1 MYDSVRHKVGDSNL
15 LFFLFFVFVSYMS
28 ICDCLYNQRAWIT
41 YFDYRVRNKHLGEKE
56 SQEFFLFIRNQK
68 YLGILDRIVTNG
80 FSVPC
85 KKRIQKID
93 SAKKRIVYTFPQE
106 ENYILKLLTY
116 LLIRKYDSI
125 FSSSLYSFRVNYSVK
140 QAFQRIVTTPNI
152 SQYYTYK
159 VDISDYFNSI
169 DLDILLPRLRNV
181 LCDDQ
186 PLYDLIEALLKN
198 PSVVENGEI
207 RQEKKGV
214 MAGCPI
220 AAFLANV
227 YLLDLDRMFAEEN
240 AIYCRYSDDIII
252 FTKTEEDQKRLK
264 KKLLA
269 SLDVYHLKLN
279 TTKEVSTIPNEP
291 WTFLGLKYVNGQI
304 DVSDIAVKKIKAKM
318 RRKARAL
325 IRWKNRNNRESI
337 HAVKAFIKAFNK
349 KFYNNTDIHDMTWSR
364 WYFPLITTDN
374 SLKIIDQ
381 YMQECIRYI
390 ATETHTK
397 SQYNFR
403 YTQMKELGYQSLVNN
418 WYRFKNDFKNEDFRN
433 RVI

>member
-1 MYDSVRHKVGDSNL
+1 MIWCLESQDLQILSFSS
-15 LFFLFFVFVSYMS
+15 LFFIMTLLDSLYKQETWIQHFEYKVKNEHLSDIEARNLF
-28 ICDCLYNQRAWIT
+28 R
-41 YFDYRVRNKHLGEKE
+41 
-56 SQEFFLFIRNQK
+56 FIRNLE
-68 YLGILDRIVTNG
+68 YDRFVEKVLSRG
-80 FSVPC
+80 FSIPS
-85 KKRIQKID
+85 KKQIHKID
-93 SAKKRIVYTFPQE
+93 STKKRIVYTFPQE

-116 LLIRKYDSI
+116 LLIRKYDGI
-125 FSSSLYSFRVNYSVK
+125 FSPNLYSFRANYSVK
-140 QAFQRIVTTPNI
+140 QAFQRIVATSEIN
-152 SQYYTYK
+152 QYYTYK

-207 RQEKKGV
+207 KQEKKGV

-227 YLLDLDRMFAEEN
+227 YLSDLDKMFAEEN
-240 AIYCRYSDDIII
+240 VIYCRYSDDIII
-252 FTKTEEDQKRLK
+252 FTKTKEDQERLK
-264 KKLLA
+264 NKLLA
-269 SLDVYHLKLN
+269 SLDAYCLKLN
-279 TTKEVSTIPNEP
+279 TSKEVSSLPNEP
-291 WTFLGLKYVNGQI
+291 WTFLGLKYENEQI

-325 IRWKNRNNRESI
+325 IRWKHRNKRESI
-337 HAVKAFIKAFNK
+337 HAVRAFIKAFDR
-349 KFYNNTDIHDMTWSR
+349 KFYNNTDPHDMTWAR
-364 WYFPLITTDN
+364 WYFPLITTDK
-374 SLKIIDQ
+374 SLKVIDQ

-403 YTQMKELGYQSLVNN
+403 YTQMKELGYQTLVNN
-418 WYRFKNDFKNEDFRN
+418 WYKFKNDFK
-433 RVI
+433 

>member
-1 MYDSVRHKVGDSNL
+1 MIWCLESQDLQILSFSS
-15 LFFLFFVFVSYMS
+15 LFFIMTLLDSLYKQETWIQHFEYKVKNEHLSDIEARNLF
-28 ICDCLYNQRAWIT
+28 R
-41 YFDYRVRNKHLGEKE
+41 
-56 SQEFFLFIRNQK
+56 FIRNLE
-68 YLGILDRIVTNG
+68 YDRFVEKVLSRG
-80 FSVPC
+80 FSIPS
-85 KKRIQKID
+85 KKQIHKID
-93 SAKKRIVYTFPQE
+93 STKKRIVYTFPQE

-220 AAFLANV
+220 AAFLANL
-227 YLLDLDRMFAEEN
+227 YLSDLDKMFAEEN

-269 SLDVYHLKLN
+269 SLDAYHLKLN

>member
-1 MYDSVRHKVGDSNL
+1 
-15 LFFLFFVFVSYMS
+15 MS
-28 ICDCLYNQRAWIT
+28 ILDNLYNQRVWIT
-41 YFDYRVRNKHLGEKE
+41 YFDYKVLNKHLGEKE
-56 SQEFFLFIRNQK
+56 SQEFFLFIRDKK
-68 YLGILDRIVTNG
+68 YIDVLDKILTKG
-80 FSVPC
+80 FSIPC
-85 KKRIQKID
+85 KKQIQKIA
-93 SAKKRIVYTFPQE
+93 SIKKRVVYTFPQE

-116 LLIRKYDSI
+116 LLIRRYDNI
-125 FSSSLYSFRVNYSVK
+125 FSPNLYSFRANHCVK
-140 QAFQRIVTTPNI
+140 QAFQRIVATPNI

-169 DLDILLPRLRNV
+169 DINILLQRLRNV
-181 LCDDQ
+181 LQDDK
-186 PLYDLIEALLKN
+186 PLYDFIEALLKN
-198 PSVVENGEI
+198 PLVEENGEVI
-207 RQEKKGV
+207 EEQKGV

-220 AAFLANV
+220 AVFLANV
-227 YLLDLDRMFAEEN
+227 YLLDLDRMFAEED
-240 AIYCRYSDDIII
+240 AMYCRYSDDIII

-269 SLDVYHLKLN
+269 SLDAYHLKLN
-279 TTKEVSTIPNEP
+279 TAKEVSTIPNEP
-291 WTFLGLKYVNGQI
+291 WTFLGLKYANGQI

-364 WYFPLITTDN
+364 WYFPLITTDK
-374 SLKIIDQ
+374 SLKVIDQ

-397 SQYNFR
+397 SQYSFR
-403 YTQMKELGYQSLVNN
+403 YSQMKDLGYESLVNN
-418 WYRFKNDFKNEDFRN
+418 WYK
-433 RVI
+433 I

>member
-1 MYDSVRHKVGDSNL
+1 
-15 LFFLFFVFVSYMS
+15 MS
-28 ICDCLYNQRAWIT
+28 TLDYLYNQKVWIT
-41 YFDYRVRNKHLGEKE
+41 YFDYRVRNNHLGERE

-68 YLGILDRIVTNG
+68 YLSILDQIYTKG
-80 FSVPC
+80 FSIPF
-85 KKRIQKID
+85 KKQIQKIA
-93 SAKKRIVYTFPQE
+93 SSKKRTVYTFPQE

-116 LLIRKYDSI
+116 LLIRKYDGI
-125 FSSSLYSFRVNYSVK
+125 FSPNLYSFRANYSVK
-140 QAFQRIVTTPNI
+140 QAFQRIVATPEIN
-152 SQYYTYK
+152 QYYTYK

-169 DLDILLPRLRNV
+169 DLDILLLRLRDV

-198 PSVVENGEI
+198 PLVVENGEI
-207 RQEKKGV
+207 KQEKKGV

-227 YLLDLDRMFAEEN
+227 YLSDLDKMFAEEN

-252 FTKTEEDQKRLK
+252 FTKTKEDQERLK
-264 KKLLA
+264 NKLLA
-269 SLDVYHLKLN
+269 SLDAYCLKLN
-279 TTKEVSTIPNEP
+279 TSKEVSSLPNEP
-291 WTFLGLKYVNGQI
+291 WTFLGLKYENEQI

-325 IRWKNRNNRESI
+325 IRWKHRNKRESI
-337 HAVKAFIKAFNK
+337 HAVRAFIKAFDR
-349 KFYNNTDIHDMTWSR
+349 KFYNNTDPHDMTWAR
-364 WYFPLITTDN
+364 WYFPLITTDK
-374 SLKIIDQ
+374 SLKVIDQ

-418 WYRFKNDFKNEDFRN
+418 WYRFKNDFKNEEFRN

>member
-1 MYDSVRHKVGDSNL
+1 MIWCLESQDLQILSFSS
-15 LFFLFFVFVSYMS
+15 LFFIMTLLDSLYKQETWIQHFEYKVKNEHLSDIEARNLF
-28 ICDCLYNQRAWIT
+28 R
-41 YFDYRVRNKHLGEKE
+41 
-56 SQEFFLFIRNQK
+56 FIRNLE
-68 YLGILDRIVTNG
+68 YDRFVEKVLSRG
-80 FSVPC
+80 FSIPS
-85 KKRIQKID
+85 KKQIHKID
-93 SAKKRIVYTFPQE
+93 STKKRIVYTFPQE

-116 LLIRKYDSI
+116 LLIRKYDGI

-220 AAFLANV
+220 SAFLANV

-269 SLDVYHLKLN
+269 SLDAYHLKLN
-279 TTKEVSTIPNEP
+279 TAKEVSTMPNEP

-325 IRWKNRNNRESI
+325 IRWKKRNNRESI

>member
-1 MYDSVRHKVGDSNL
+1 
-15 LFFLFFVFVSYMS
+15 
-28 ICDCLYNQRAWIT
+28 
-41 YFDYRVRNKHLGEKE
+41 
-56 SQEFFLFIRNQK
+56 
-68 YLGILDRIVTNG
+68 
-80 FSVPC
+80 
-85 KKRIQKID
+85 
-93 SAKKRIVYTFPQE
+93 
-106 ENYILKLLTY
+106 
-116 LLIRKYDSI
+116 
-125 FSSSLYSFRVNYSVK
+125 LYSFRANYSVK
-140 QAFQRIVTTPNI
+140 QAFQHILSTSNI
-152 SQYYTYK
+152 DQYYTYK

-186 PLYDLIEALLKN
+186 LLYELIETLLKN
-198 PSVVENGEI
+198 PSIVENGEI
-207 RQEKKGV
+207 KQENKGV

-227 YLLDLDRMFAEEN
+227 YLLDLDKMFAEEN

-269 SLDVYHLKLN
+269 SLDAYHLKLN
-279 TTKEVSTIPNEP
+279 TAKEVSTIPNEP
-291 WTFLGLKYVNGQI
+291 WTFLGLKYANGQI

-325 IRWKNRNNRESI
+325 IRWKNLNNRESI

>member
-1 MYDSVRHKVGDSNL
+1 M
-15 LFFLFFVFVSYMS
+15 
-28 ICDCLYNQRAWIT
+28 
-41 YFDYRVRNKHLGEKE
+41 
-56 SQEFFLFIRNQK
+56 
-68 YLGILDRIVTNG
+68 
-80 FSVPC
+80 
-85 KKRIQKID
+85 
-93 SAKKRIVYTFPQE
+93 
-106 ENYILKLLTY
+106 TY
-116 LLIRKYDSI
+116 LLIRKYDGI
-125 FSSSLYSFRVNYSVK
+125 FSPNLYSFRANYSVK
-140 QAFQRIVTTPNI
+140 QAFQRIVATPEIN
-152 SQYYTYK
+152 QYYTYK

-186 PLYDLIEALLKN
+186 LLYELIEALLKN

-269 SLDVYHLKLN
+269 SLDAYHLKLN

-337 HAVKAFIKAFNK
+337 HAVRAFIKAFNK
-349 KFYNNTDIHDMTWSR
+349 KFYNNTDIHDMTWAR

-418 WYRFKNDFKNEDFRN
+418 WYKILQK
-433 RVI
+433 

>member
-1 MYDSVRHKVGDSNL
+1 MLILDY
-15 LFFLFFVFVSYMS
+15 
-28 ICDCLYNQRAWIT
+28 LYNQRVWIT
-41 YFDYRVRNKHLGEKE
+41 YFDYKVLNKHLGEKE
-56 SQEFFLFIRNQK
+56 SQEFFLFIRDKK
-68 YLGILDRIVTNG
+68 YIDVLDQILTKG
-80 FSVPC
+80 FSIPC
-85 KKRIQKID
+85 KKQIQKIA
-93 SAKKRIVYTFPQE
+93 SIKKRVVYTFPQE

-116 LLIRKYDSI
+116 LLIRRYDNI
-125 FSSSLYSFRVNYSVK
+125 FSPNLYSFRANHCVK
-140 QAFQRIVTTPNI
+140 QAFQRIVATPNI

-169 DLDILLPRLRNV
+169 DINILLQRLRNV
-181 LCDDQ
+181 LQDDK
-186 PLYDLIEALLKN
+186 PLYDFIEALLKN
-198 PSVVENGEI
+198 PLVEENGEVI
-207 RQEKKGV
+207 EEQKGV

-220 AAFLANV
+220 AVFLANV

-252 FTKTEEDQKRLK
+252 FTKTKEDQERLK
-264 KKLLA
+264 NKLLA
-269 SLDVYHLKLN
+269 SLDAYRLKLN
-279 TTKEVSTIPNEP
+279 TSKEVSTIPNEP
-291 WTFLGLKYVNGQI
+291 WTFLGLKYANGQI

-364 WYFPLITTDN
+364 WYFPLITTDK
-374 SLKIIDQ
+374 SLKVIDQ

-418 WYRFKNDFKNEDFRN
+418 WYKVLQK
-433 RVI
+433 

>member
-1 MYDSVRHKVGDSNL
+1 MIWCLESQDLQILSFSS
-15 LFFLFFVFVSYMS
+15 LFFIMTLLDSLYKQETWIQHFEYKVKNEHLSDIEARNLF
-28 ICDCLYNQRAWIT
+28 R
-41 YFDYRVRNKHLGEKE
+41 
-56 SQEFFLFIRNQK
+56 FIRNLE
-68 YLGILDRIVTNG
+68 YDRFVEKVLSRG
-80 FSVPC
+80 FSIPS
-85 KKRIQKID
+85 KKQIHKID
-93 SAKKRIVYTFPQE
+93 STKKRIVYTFPQE

-207 RQEKKGV
+207 KQEKKGV

-227 YLLDLDRMFAEEN
+227 YLSDLDKMFAEEN
-240 AIYCRYSDDIII
+240 VIYCRYSDDIII
-252 FTKTEEDQKRLK
+252 FTKTKEDQERLK
-264 KKLLA
+264 NKLLA
-269 SLDVYHLKLN
+269 SLDAYCLKLN
-279 TTKEVSTIPNEP
+279 TSKEVSSLPNEP
-291 WTFLGLKYVNGQI
+291 WTFLGLKYENEQI

-325 IRWKNRNNRESI
+325 IRWKHRNKRESI
-337 HAVKAFIKAFNK
+337 YAVRAFIKAFDR
-349 KFYNNTDIHDMTWSR
+349 KFYNNTDPHDMTWAR

-390 ATETHTK
+390 ATEIHTK

-403 YTQMKELGYQSLVNN
+403 YTQMKELGYQTLVNN
-418 WYRFKNDFKNEDFRN
+418 WYKFKNDFK
-433 RVI
+433 

>member
-1 MYDSVRHKVGDSNL
+1 MYDSVFRISEFQNNLPLFCSNSYLILLLNYLSCQSIWIQYFEYKVQNG
-15 LFFLFFVFVSYMS
+15 
-28 ICDCLYNQRAWIT
+28 
-41 YFDYRVRNKHLGEKE
+41 HLGENE
-56 SQEFFLFIRNQK
+56 AQDLFLFIHNQK
-68 YLGILDRIVTNG
+68 YIGILHKITAYG
-80 FSVPC
+80 FSTPY
-85 KKRIQKID
+85 KKQIQKID
-93 SAKKRIVYTFPQE
+93 STKKRLVYTFPKE

-116 LLIRKYDSI
+116 LLIRKYDGI
-125 FSSSLYSFRVNYSVK
+125 FSPNLYSFRANYSVK
-140 QAFQRIVTTPNI
+140 QAFQYILSTSNI
-152 SQYYTYK
+152 DQYYTYK

-186 PLYDLIEALLKN
+186 LLYELIETLLKN
-198 PSVVENGEI
+198 PSIVENGEI
-207 RQEKKGV
+207 KQENKGV

-227 YLLDLDRMFAEEN
+227 YLLDLDKMFAEEN

-269 SLDVYHLKLN
+269 SLDAYHLKLN

-325 IRWKNRNNRESI
+325 IRWKNRNSRESI
-337 HAVKAFIKAFNK
+337 YAVKAFIKAFNK

-418 WYRFKNDFKNEDFRN
+418 WYKVLQK
-433 RVI
+433 

>member
-1 MYDSVRHKVGDSNL
+1 MTILDSLYKQETWIAYFEYKVKNNRLSQNEAND
-15 LFFLFFVFVSYMS
+15 LF
-28 ICDCLYNQRAWIT
+28 R
-41 YFDYRVRNKHLGEKE
+41 
-56 SQEFFLFIRNQK
+56 FIHYQK
-68 YLGILDRIVTNG
+68 YLEVIEKILSKG
-80 FSVPC
+80 FDIPS
-85 KKRIQKID
+85 KKEIHKID
-93 SAKKRIVYTFPQE
+93 SPKKRIVYTFPQE

-125 FSSSLYSFRVNYSVK
+125 FSSSLYSFRANYSVK
-140 QAFQRIVTTPNI
+140 HAFQRIVTTPGI

-181 LCDDQ
+181 LCEDK

-198 PSVVENGEI
+198 PSIVENGEVK
-207 RQEKKGV
+207 QEKKGV

-227 YLLDLDRMFAEEN
+227 YLLDLDRMFTEEN

-252 FTKTEEDQKRLK
+252 FTQTEEDQKRLK

-269 SLDVYHLKLN
+269 SLDAYHLKLN
-279 TTKEVSTIPNEP
+279 TAKEVSTIPNEP
-291 WTFLGLKYVNGQI
+291 WTFLGLKYANGQI

-325 IRWKNRNNRESI
+325 IRWKHRNKKESI
-337 HAVKAFIKAFNK
+337 HAVRAFIKAFDR
-349 KFYNNTDIHDMTWSR
+349 KFYNNTDTHDMTWAR
-364 WYFPLITTDN
+364 WYFPLITTDK
-374 SLKIIDQ
+374 SLKHIDQ

-403 YTQMKELGYQSLVNN
+403 YSQMKDLGYQSLVNN
-418 WYRFKNDFKNEDFRN
+418 WYKILQK
-433 RVI
+433 

>member
-1 MYDSVRHKVGDSNL
+1 
-15 LFFLFFVFVSYMS
+15 
-28 ICDCLYNQRAWIT
+28 
-41 YFDYRVRNKHLGEKE
+41 
-56 SQEFFLFIRNQK
+56 
-68 YLGILDRIVTNG
+68 
-80 FSVPC
+80 
-85 KKRIQKID
+85 
-93 SAKKRIVYTFPQE
+93 
-106 ENYILKLLTY
+106 
-116 LLIRKYDSI
+116 
-125 FSSSLYSFRVNYSVK
+125 
-140 QAFQRIVTTPNI
+140 
-152 SQYYTYK
+152 
-159 VDISDYFNSI
+159 
-169 DLDILLPRLRNV
+169 
-181 LCDDQ
+181 
-186 PLYDLIEALLKN
+186 
-198 PSVVENGEI
+198 
-207 RQEKKGV
+207 
-214 MAGCPI
+214 
-220 AAFLANV
+220 
-227 YLLDLDRMFAEEN
+227 
-240 AIYCRYSDDIII
+240 
-252 FTKTEEDQKRLK
+252 
-264 KKLLA
+264 
-269 SLDVYHLKLN
+269 
-279 TTKEVSTIPNEP
+279 
-291 WTFLGLKYVNGQI
+291 LKYANGQI

>member
-1 MYDSVRHKVGDSNL
+1 MIWCLESQDLQILSFSS
-15 LFFLFFVFVSYMS
+15 LFFIMTLLDSLYKQETWIQHFEYKVKNEHLSDIEARNLF
-28 ICDCLYNQRAWIT
+28 R
-41 YFDYRVRNKHLGEKE
+41 
-56 SQEFFLFIRNQK
+56 FIRNLE
-68 YLGILDRIVTNG
+68 YDRFVEKVLSRG
-80 FSVPC
+80 FSIPS
-85 KKRIQKID
+85 KKQIHKID
-93 SAKKRIVYTFPQE
+93 STKKRIVYTFPQE

-116 LLIRKYDSI
+116 LLIRKYDGI
-125 FSSSLYSFRVNYSVK
+125 FSPNLYSFRANYSVK
-140 QAFQRIVTTPNI
+140 QAFRRIVATPNI

-169 DLDILLPRLRNV
+169 DINILLQRLRNV
-181 LCDDQ
+181 LQDDK
-186 PLYDLIEALLKN
+186 PLYDFIEALLKN
-198 PSVVENGEI
+198 PLVEENGEVI
-207 RQEKKGV
+207 EEQKGV

-220 AAFLANV
+220 AVFLANV
-227 YLLDLDRMFAEEN
+227 YLLDLDRMFAEED
-240 AIYCRYSDDIII
+240 AMYCRYSDDIII
-252 FTKTEEDQKRLK
+252 FTKTKEDQERLK
-264 KKLLA
+264 NKLLA
-269 SLDVYHLKLN
+269 SLDTYHLKLN
-279 TTKEVSTIPNEP
+279 TAKEVSTIPNEP
-291 WTFLGLKYVNGQI
+291 WTFLGLKYANGQI

-364 WYFPLITTDN
+364 WYFPLITTDK
-374 SLKIIDQ
+374 SLKVIDQ

-418 WYRFKNDFKNEDFRN
+418 WYKVLQK
-433 RVI
+433 